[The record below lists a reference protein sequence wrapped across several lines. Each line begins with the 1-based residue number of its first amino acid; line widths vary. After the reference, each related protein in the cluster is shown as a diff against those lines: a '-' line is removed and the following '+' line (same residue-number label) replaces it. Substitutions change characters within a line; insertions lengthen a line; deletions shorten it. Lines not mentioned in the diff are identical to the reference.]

1 MTQQHSEFDLERQ
14 HLAKTI
20 ADMKQIVEELNTD
33 IDERLQRAQKS
44 LSLKDE
50 ISAYVHTMLRS
61 DHSYRIHDLEA
72 ALPSPYFGRVDFRE
86 DGTPDFHS
94 YYIGRTKVARLH
106 IEQDEDILVFDWR
119 DPVSTIFYECYG
131 GRASYEVLG
140 RYHYEGDVRVKRQYK
155 IEDGELKSM
164 VDNYVMD
171 QILSRQQQA
180 LLGDPLLTERLKAGA
195 ADKLKDIITSIQ
207 AEQNQIIRQ
216 PLQQVT
222 IIQGVAGSG
231 KSTIGLHRLSY
242 LLYNEKLKPERLI
255 VIAPNRI
262 FLDYISDLLPDIDAA
277 DVKQLVWDDLV
288 TALTGR
294 VFTITANDRLEHIL
308 AGRDK
313 KSSRLLADTAQ
324 LKGSLDFLKVLQAYV
339 EHKLQRFCVKLVDI
353 RLFDS
358 GLTVTAQEQLDTFME
373 EGKTPYNERLHS
385 LIRHITFRVNNY
397 VEVLE
402 ARQKQGT
409 VADEAVKR
417 CSRERDK
424 FLGSYFKRWQPLELL
439 EAYRELYASKM
450 MFKPLKDMR
459 YDLDAIRSHSQ
470 DVLSAG
476 LVEREDLALLAYLA
490 FLLDG
495 WPRTIRY
502 DHIVVDEAQ
511 DLNAVEFAM
520 LKRLSSNGSFTIMG
534 DVSQGIHSYRS
545 INSWN
550 VLTKGVFADDR
561 TVYREIL
568 HSYRSAKEIIDVF
581 NCVVPAGHSQAIPVY
596 ETGRR
601 PVLKK
606 MMSVSD
612 GLRHC
617 FDSIKEFIAGGAA
630 SVAVITKREA
640 EAMALYEPL
649 SAAATEADLALPVY
663 LLAGEETL
671 YRGSISIAPVALA
684 KGLEFDAVVVW
695 NASATE
701 YPPEPL
707 ARRLLYVAL
716 SRAMHN
722 LHILYQGNLTP
733 LLKDWRPQ
741 GDA

>member
-86 DGTPDFHS
+86 DGTPDFRS

-164 VDNYVMD
+164 VDNYVME
-171 QILSRQQQA
+171 QILTRQQQA
-180 LLGDPLLTERLKAGA
+180 MLGDPLLTERLKAGA

-242 LLYNEKLKPERLI
+242 LLYNERLKPERLI

-294 VFTITANDRLEHIL
+294 VFTVTANDRLEHIL

-313 KSSRLLADTAQ
+313 KNSRLLADTAQ

-339 EHKLQRFCVKLVDI
+339 EHKLQRFCVKLADI
-353 RLFDS
+353 HLFDG

-373 EGKTPYNERLHS
+373 DGKTPYNERLRS

-409 VADEAVKR
+409 VADETVKR
-417 CSRERDK
+417 CVRERDK

-495 WPRTIRY
+495 WPRAIRY

-511 DLNAVEFAM
+511 DLNAVEFDM

-545 INSWN
+545 ISSWN
-550 VLTKGVFADDR
+550 VLTKGVFAGDR

-581 NCVVPAGHSQAIPVY
+581 NCVVPAGHSPAIPVY

-612 GLRHC
+612 GLQHC

-640 EAMALYEPL
+640 EAIALFEPL

-671 YRGSISIAPVALA
+671 YRGGISIVPVALA

-707 ARRLLYVAL
+707 TRRLLYVAL